1 MTKEDIKQWAITLGV
16 IGLIAIWVAT
26 VVAVGIRIFVY
37 ILGA

>member
-1 MTKEDIKQWAITLGV
+1 MVKEIKEWVVTLGT
-16 IGLIAIWVAT
+16 IALIAIWVAV